1 MDDHPAITVTG
12 FVPDLRE
19 YYARAQVVVVPV
31 RTGVGIRGKVLEAW
45 ACGKA
50 VVGTPL
56 AFQGIR
62 AIHGQNALVAETP
75 EDFAMWTA
83 ALMRNPEFTAQL
95 ADSGRRTV
103 KKHYDWE
110 ILAGD
115 LVDLYEETARFKKGA
130 N

>member
-50 VVGTPL
+50 VVGTSL
-56 AFQGIR
+56 AFQGIP
-62 AIHGQNALVAETP
+62 AVHGQNALVAETP
-75 EDFAMWTA
+75 AEFAIWIS
-83 ALMRNPEFTAQL
+83 ALMRNPAFTTHL
-95 ADSGRRTV
+95 AESGCRTV
-103 KKHYDWE
+103 TEHYDWE
-110 ILAGD
+110 PLAAR
-115 LVDLYEETARFKKGA
+115 LADLYEETAKFKKSG